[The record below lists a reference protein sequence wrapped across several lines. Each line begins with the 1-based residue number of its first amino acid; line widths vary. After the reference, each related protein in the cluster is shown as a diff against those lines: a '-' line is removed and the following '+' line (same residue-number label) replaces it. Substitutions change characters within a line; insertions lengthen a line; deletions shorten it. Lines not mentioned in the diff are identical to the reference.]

1 MRTYP
6 KALHLTMLATLVILL
21 GLLVGGPIGYLASN
35 DRGLSPFT
43 SAAVTTSVC
52 PGPGEHPEAPVTT
65 GEPLPFD
72 CGIGEAA
79 GEHNLP

>member
-6 KALHLTMLATLVILL
+6 KVLHLTVLATLVLLL
-21 GLLVGGPIGYLASN
+21 GLMVGGFFGFLASN
-35 DRGLSPFT
+35 DRGPSPFT

-52 PGPGEHPEAPVTT
+52 PEPREHHENPSTT